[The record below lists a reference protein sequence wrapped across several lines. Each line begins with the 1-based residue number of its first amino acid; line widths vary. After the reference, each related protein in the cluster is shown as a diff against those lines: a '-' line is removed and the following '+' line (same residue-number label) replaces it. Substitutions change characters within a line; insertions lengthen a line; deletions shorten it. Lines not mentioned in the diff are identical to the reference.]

1 LSHGSDDQWEFIGE
15 TSTSRRFERPNEP
28 DGAQDH
34 THQVVNAGTD
44 SSASNS
50 PPTNTP
56 TETAE
61 ENTVT
66 QSNKT
71 DNSDHVDK
79 TTAYSTEDHQSDLRE
94 ANHLFEDEH
103 YGLDDLEKIMS
114 EIGNMRS
121 NLRLMP
127 DFQRREMAAKL
138 AMKMA
143 AMFGDDDEEAFDDI

>member
-1 LSHGSDDQWEFIGE
+1 MKASADSLSNALPS
-15 TSTSRRFERPNEP
+15 
-28 DGAQDH
+28 GA
-34 THQVVNAGTD
+34 
-44 SSASNS
+44 
-50 PPTNTP
+50 P

-66 QSNKT
+66 QSNRA
-71 DNSDHVDK
+71 DHSDHVDR
-79 TTAYSTEDHQSDLRE
+79 TTADSADDHQGDAPVATDIL
-94 ANHLFEDEH
+94 EDEH
-103 YGLDDLEKIMS
+103 YGLDDLEKLMS

-143 AMFGDDDEEAFDDI
+143 AMFGDDDEEAFEGI

>member
-1 LSHGSDDQWEFIGE
+1 M
-15 TSTSRRFERPNEP
+15 
-28 DGAQDH
+28 QDH
-34 THQVVNAGTD
+34 THQVVKAGTE
-44 SSASNS
+44 SSASNLLPS
-50 PPTNTP
+50 DTP

-66 QSNKT
+66 RSNKT
-71 DNSDHVDK
+71 DNSDHVD
-79 TTAYSTEDHQSDLRE
+79 TVIAHSAEDHRSDDTE

-121 NLRLMP
+121 NLRFMP

-143 AMFGDDDEEAFDDI
+143 AMFGGDDEEAFDDI

>member
-1 LSHGSDDQWEFIGE
+1 MKATTE
-15 TSTSRRFERPNEP
+15 
-28 DGAQDH
+28 
-34 THQVVNAGTD
+34 
-44 SSASNS
+44 SSASN
-50 PPTNTP
+50 PPPSDTHR
-56 TETAE
+56 ETAE
-61 ENTVT
+61 ENIVT
-66 QSNKT
+66 GSNKT
-71 DNSDHVDK
+71 DNSDHVDR
-79 TTAYSTEDHQSDLRE
+79 TTAYSTEDRQSDLPE

-143 AMFGDDDEEAFDDI
+143 AMFGGDDEEAFEDI

>member
-1 LSHGSDDQWEFIGE
+1 
-15 TSTSRRFERPNEP
+15 
-28 DGAQDH
+28 
-34 THQVVNAGTD
+34 VVKAGID
-44 SSASNS
+44 SSASNPLPS
-50 PPTNTP
+50 GMP

-66 QSNKT
+66 RTNKT
-71 DNSDHVDK
+71 DNSDHVDT
-79 TTAYSTEDHQSDLRE
+79 TTAYSTEDHQSDLPE
-94 ANHLFEDEH
+94 ANDLFEDEH

-143 AMFGDDDEEAFDDI
+143 AMFGGDEEEAFEDI

>member
-1 LSHGSDDQWEFIGE
+1 MK
-15 TSTSRRFERPNEP
+15 
-28 DGAQDH
+28 
-34 THQVVNAGTD
+34 AGTD

-50 PPTNTP
+50 LPSNMP

-66 QSNKT
+66 RSNKT
-71 DNSDHVDK
+71 DNSDHVDT
-79 TTAYSTEDHQSDLRE
+79 TTAYSTEDNQSDLPE

-114 EIGNMRS
+114 EIGNVRS

-143 AMFGDDDEEAFDDI
+143 AMFGGDEEEAFEDI

>member
-1 LSHGSDDQWEFIGE
+1 
-15 TSTSRRFERPNEP
+15 
-28 DGAQDH
+28 
-34 THQVVNAGTD
+34 VVKAGID
-44 SSASNS
+44 SSASNPLPS
-50 PPTNTP
+50 NTP

-66 QSNKT
+66 WSNKT
-71 DNSDHVDK
+71 DNSDHVDT
-79 TTAYSTEDHQSDLRE
+79 TTAYSTEDDQSDLPE
-94 ANHLFEDEH
+94 ANDLFEDEH

-143 AMFGDDDEEAFDDI
+143 AMFGGDEEEAFEDI